1 MVKES
6 MTIGEALKEERK
18 NLGLRQ
24 KEMAQGILSVSEY
37 SKIENNVHSL
47 DANTL
52 FKLLATHQIDISDF
66 YKKVYA
72 TEDIYNINYL
82 AKDLE
87 KAFYKSNIKRVQKIK
102 ILFDKLANVP
112 LELKLRTRLTLAVL
126 KQDYSSIDEKSK
138 QAIFKN
144 MFNQDN
150 WVKNQNS
157 LKLFGNSMFLWDF
170 KDISLMIDAIFNE
183 YEEIENYPDD
193 IQERIAQICVNY
205 LYNGIK
211 YVKSKQIIRAI
222 NILHRLDVM
231 PHLIA
236 YKIIG
241 LYFQYYY
248 DGQSKKEKEIKE
260 LLIKSGCEDLV
271 EKFPK

>member
-72 TEDIYNINYL
+72 TEDTYNINYL

-157 LKLFGNSMFLWDF
+157 LRLFGNSMFLWDF